1 MGVLFLVMSGAQE
14 VSAPVAAVPPST
26 NEGGDGGDHGMLG
39 RKTASAEPSAPEES
53 PSTVKEDETEA
64 SPAAAPTK
72 PGPRLCGVCSTEAA
86 KYKCPRCTLP

>member
-1 MGVLFLVMSGAQE
+1 MGVSFLDMSEAQKE
-14 VSAPVAAVPPST
+14 SAPVAAVPPST
-26 NEGGDGGDHGMLG
+26 NESGDGGDHGTME

-64 SPAAAPTK
+64 PPAAPTK